1 MGGLIAQ
8 LRALGPRRLGA
19 MAAVAAVLLGLLAW
33 MGMRAGKPTMTLLYG
48 DLEARDAAQVVA
60 NLDRQ
65 RVPYRIAGG
74 GSQILVPEPTA
85 LQALNSEQIVVRVS
99 PSEIQY
105 LARSQWSDKLPRMV
119 QSKLVE
125 AYENS
130 GKIGGVGKPGQGLA
144 IDYQVV
150 TDIRAF
156 EIDSSHGSQA
166 VVEISA
172 KILNDRN
179 GTVRAQKV
187 FRAAVPAGGGAAD
200 GFVKALDRAFS
211 SVTTQIVDWTL
222 QSI

>member
-1 MGGLIAQ
+1 MAVSHLLARRS
-8 LRALGPRRLGA
+8 LLARAAFTLPLVALTLAGCGTGAKNDTYDLSAA
-19 MAAVAAVLLGLLAW
+19 MADGAGPAAK
-33 MGMRAGKPTMTLLYG
+33 R
-48 DLEARDAAQVVA
+48 
-60 NLDRQ
+60 
-65 RVPYRIAGG
+65 
-74 GSQILVPEPTA
+74 SQILVPEPTA

-130 GKIGGVGKPGQGLA
+130 GKLGGVGKPGQGLA

-156 EIDSSHGSQA
+156 EIDSSKGSQA

-172 KILNDRN
+172 KIINDRN

-200 GFVKALDRAFS
+200 GMVKALDRSFS
-211 SVTTQIVDWTL
+211 AVTTQIVDWTL